1 MNGVD
6 MKFGKKY
13 TIGSC
18 HKNSQGDEFVIKD
31 LSNGRVYIEFL
42 KDGSTKDYSQNGFNR
57 NNVSS
62 FKKVEVGNYYKLNC
76 GIEVVVSEVKEKTCV
91 VTDGK
96 TSKEVYKTNLVS
108 GEISWA
114 VDGVKIS
121 FKKKMRE
128 GLTFDTNKSGRL
140 KVIEYINSL
149 KVLVEFENTGHRQ
162 FCIMQNI
169 VEGCV
174 ADRSL
179 LNEKPKGNYI
189 YSAFIEDELVYIGR
203 GQRSRYKHCA
213 SGAST
218 SFYLN
223 KMFFEG
229 KDIKTC
235 IVIDKLSSE
244 DSEMLETFLIKSFKP
259 KGNTLINSKN
269 EKVNS
274 NFQEFLESMRNFED
288 SLKEPSTYLD
298 IVKQQFS
305 EKLCLV

>member
-1 MNGVD
+1 
-6 MKFGKKY
+6 
-13 TIGSC
+13 
-18 HKNSQGDEFVIKD
+18 
-31 LSNGRVYIEFL
+31 
-42 KDGSTKDYSQNGFNR
+42 
-57 NNVSS
+57 
-62 FKKVEVGNYYKLNC
+62 
-76 GIEVVVSEVKEKTCV
+76 
-91 VTDGK
+91 
-96 TSKEVYKTNLVS
+96 
-108 GEISWA
+108 
-114 VDGVKIS
+114 
-121 FKKKMRE
+121 
-128 GLTFDTNKSGRL
+128 
-140 KVIEYINSL
+140 
-149 KVLVEFENTGHRQ
+149 
-162 FCIMQNI
+162 MQNI